1 MDIKIIASG
10 SSGNVY
16 RISDGQTSLLLD
28 AGVPYRNIQIGCNFM
43 MSDIKGCFITHSH
56 LDHSKGAK
64 ELIKRGIDV
73 YTSHGTIEA
82 CNLKG
87 HRVHTVVDRTT
98 IKAGTFTVIPFDVQ
112 HDAPEPLGFLLASEI
127 TQEKVLYFTD
137 TYYLKY
143 CFKGITHILGECNY
157 DNVSLNEAVRDGI
170 VSPEL
175 AARIIKSHMSLENFL
190 EFLKANDLS
199 KILQVHLIHLS
210 ANNSNAERMKRAV
223 QALTGAEVYTY

>member
-1 MDIKIIASG
+1 MYIKIIASG
-10 SSGNVY
+10 SSGNAY
-16 RISDGQTSLLLD
+16 CISDGQTSLLLD
-28 AGVPYRNIQIGCNFM
+28 AGVPYRNIQIGCNFRT
-43 MSDIKGCFITHSH
+43 SDIKGCFITHSH
-56 LDHSKGAK
+56 SDHSKGAK

-87 HRVHTVVDRTT
+87 HRVHTVVDRTP

-157 DNVSLNEAVRDGI
+157 DRVSLNNAVKEGR

-175 AARIIKSHMSLENFL
+175 AARIIKSHMSLENFI

-199 KILQVHLIHLS
+199 KVLQVHLIHLS
-210 ANNSNAERMKRAV
+210 ASNSNAERMKMAV
-223 QALTGAEVYTY
+223 HALTGAEVYTY

>member
-10 SSGNVY
+10 SSGNAY

-28 AGVPYRNIQIGCNFM
+28 AGVPYRNIQIGCNFR

-82 CNLKG
+82 CNLNG
-87 HRVHTVVDRTT
+87 HRVHTVVDRTP

-157 DNVSLNEAVRDGI
+157 DMISLNETVKDGRT
-170 VSPEL
+170 SPEL